1 VLLGV
6 PERRPVTMLKFAHA
20 GLFCT
25 EKVSVVPLGPLAVG

>member
-6 PERRPVTMLKFAHA
+6 PARRPVAMLKFAHI

-25 EKVSVVPLGPLAVG
+25 EKVSVVPFGPVAVG

>member
-6 PERRPVTMLKFAHA
+6 PERRPVAMLKLAHA

-25 EKVSVVPLGPLAVG
+25 EKDNVAPLVLLAVG